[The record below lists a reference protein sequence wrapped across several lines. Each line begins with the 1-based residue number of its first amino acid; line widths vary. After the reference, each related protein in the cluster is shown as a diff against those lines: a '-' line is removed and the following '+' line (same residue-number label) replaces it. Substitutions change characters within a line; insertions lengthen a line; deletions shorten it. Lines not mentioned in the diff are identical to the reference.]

1 MAKRRRPRNAPIQ
14 QSTQKITPVTSIAQ
28 RSNLG
33 KNGSSSASA
42 AASIGLIGSLAE
54 PQILV
59 EGGSDTHMVFA
70 TSGRPVV
77 NRRLVLDDTLGQA
90 TPKILGNNRSALKGM
105 KLEFIART
113 LKNGTPTICLN
124 GDELEVENAKWRY
137 AVILYLIGEN
147 PMINYLNTFFMK

>member
-90 TPKILGNNRSALKGM
+90 TPKILGNNRSALKVLVAGPGGM
-105 KLEFIART
+105 IIDKRLSMTGSRAFARNV
-113 LKNGTPTICLN
+113 K
-124 GDELEVENAKWRY
+124 
-137 AVILYLIGEN
+137 
-147 PMINYLNTFFMK
+147 